1 MKIGDTGV
9 VTIAGGG
16 LAGAL
21 LAAML
26 AAQGLRVEVFERHAD
41 PRLGDP
47 PDGRSIN
54 LALAERGCHA
64 LRLAGLDDA
73 VDEFVL
79 PMTGRMM
86 HDREG
91 RLTPQPYGAAGERIW
106 SSNRAQLNCVLL
118 NGAEAT
124 GRVDLHFGR
133 RIETVDW
140 DARQLHFSD
149 GESRS
154 FEVLI
159 GADGGGS
166 VVRRAMASHTDIGAR
181 EELLEHGY
189 RELSIPPA
197 ADGGFAMDARSLH
210 IWPRGGFMLIALPN
224 LDGSFTATLFLPK
237 DGDPGFSALGDWPAQ
252 QAFMQRE
259 FPDAVPL
266 MTDMQAEFRDN
277 PVGLLGT
284 IRCRQWHLGGTAA
297 LLGDAAHAIVPFH
310 GQGMNAAF
318 EDCEV
323 MGRLVRDRDR
333 DWSEV
338 FAQYQALRRDNA
350 NAIADMALENYRVM
364 RESVAD
370 PRFLLRKALE
380 HELERRFGD
389 RFIARYSLVMFHR
402 LPYAEVFRRGNT
414 QAAILETLLDGA
426 DGLDDISFDQA
437 RRLVEAELAPI
448 RS

>member
-1 MKIGDTGV
+1 MKIRETGT

-16 LAGAL
+16 LSGAL

-26 AAQGLRVEVFERHAD
+26 AERGLDVEVFERNAD

-47 PDGRSIN
+47 PEGRSIN

-79 PMTGRMM
+79 PMTGRLM
-86 HDREG
+86 HSPDG
-91 RLTPQPYGAAGERIW
+91 VLTAQPYGAAGECIW

-118 NGAEAT
+118 NGAENS
-124 GRVDLHFGR
+124 GRVRLHFGR
-133 RIETVDW
+133 RIEQVDW
-140 DARQLHFSD
+140 NHRQLRFTD
-149 GESRS
+149 GELRR

-166 VVRRAMASHTDIGAR
+166 VIRRSMQAHADIGAT
-181 EELLEHGY
+181 EELLDHGY
-189 RELSIPPA
+189 RELSIPA
-197 ADGGFAMDARSLH
+197 TRDGDFAMDPQSLH

-224 LDGSFTATLFLPK
+224 LDRSFTATLFLPK
-237 DGDPGFSALGDWPAQ
+237 SGEPGFESLPDWPS
-252 QAFMQRE
+252 QRE
-259 FPDAVPL
+259 FMMTHFADAVAL
-266 MTDMQAEFRDN
+266 MPGLERDFRDN

-284 IRCRQWHLGGTAA
+284 IRCHRWHLDGTVA

-323 MGRLVRDRDR
+323 MGRLVADPER
-333 DWSEV
+333 DWADV
-338 FAQYQALRRDNA
+338 FAAYEHERRDNA
-350 NAIADMALENYRVM
+350 NAIADMALENYRIM
-364 RESVAD
+364 REAVAD
-370 PRFLLRKALE
+370 DRFLMRKALE

-402 LPYAEVFRRGNT
+402 LPYAEVYRRGEI
-414 QAAILETLLDGA
+414 QARILDRLLAGVDELAAID
-426 DGLDDISFDQA
+426 FDA
-437 RRLVEAELAPI
+437 AGRLVRQELPPV
-448 RS
+448 

>member
-1 MKIGDTGV
+1 MKVRDTGT

-16 LAGAL
+16 LSGAL

-26 AAQGLRVEVFERHAD
+26 AERGLDVEVFERNAD

-47 PDGRSIN
+47 PEGRSIN

-79 PMTGRMM
+79 PMTGRLM
-86 HDREG
+86 HSRDG
-91 RLTPQPYGAAGERIW
+91 ALTRQPYGAAGECIW

-124 GRVDLHFGR
+124 GRVRLHFNE
-133 RIETVDW
+133 RIEAIDW
-140 DARQLHFSD
+140 DTNQLHFEN

-166 VVRRAMASHTDIGAR
+166 VVRRAMQAHADIGAR
-181 EELLEHGY
+181 EQLLDHGY
-189 RELSIPPA
+189 RELAIPPA
-197 ADGGFAMDARSLH
+197 SDGDFAMDSQSLH

-224 LDGSFTATLFLPK
+224 LDRSFTATLFLPK
-237 DGDPGFSALGDWPAQ
+237 AGEPGFAALPDWPTQ
-252 QAFMQRE
+252 HAFMATE
-259 FPDAVPL
+259 FPDAAPL
-266 MTDMQAEFRDN
+266 MPDLERDFHDN

-284 IRCRQWHLGGTAA
+284 IRCERWHLGGTAA

-318 EDCEV
+318 EDCEA
-323 MGRLVRDRDR
+323 MGRLVADGER
-333 DWSEV
+333 DWADI
-338 FAQYQALRRDNA
+338 FAAYEAERLANA

-364 RESVAD
+364 REAVAD

-380 HELERRFGD
+380 HELERRFPD

-402 LPYAEVFRRGNT
+402 LPYAEVYRRGEV
-414 QAAILETLLDGA
+414 QASI
-426 DGLDDISFDQA
+426 LDDLLRELDTIENVDFDRAKA
-437 RRLVEAELAPI
+437 RIRESLTPI
-448 RS
+448 G